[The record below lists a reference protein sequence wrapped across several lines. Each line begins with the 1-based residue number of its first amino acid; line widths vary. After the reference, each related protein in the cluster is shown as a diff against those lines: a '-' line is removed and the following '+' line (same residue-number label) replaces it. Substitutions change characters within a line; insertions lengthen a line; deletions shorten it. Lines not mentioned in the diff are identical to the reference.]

1 MWLWKE
7 FYVLLYVTGIK
18 RYGDSINNTVEE
30 NSSIFSQVDL
40 YNGWKTVLIVVDIKK
55 LNSSIV
61 SMHSIHLGNV
71 NCVNT
76 EGQWK
81 QNAIVLG
88 VFVEHDGQVLVDRQQ
103 LTQWILLD
111 QFPGTTIRQ
120 HVAQSPVWVMRP
132 HDTAGTIDPCLV
144 TMPQDLSS

>member
-1 MWLWKE
+1 
-7 FYVLLYVTGIK
+7 
-18 RYGDSINNTVEE
+18 
-30 NSSIFSQVDL
+30 
-40 YNGWKTVLIVVDIKK
+40 
-55 LNSSIV
+55 
-61 SMHSIHLGNV
+61 MHSIHLGNV

-76 EGQWK
+76 EGQRK

-120 HVAQSPVWVMRP
+120 HVAQSPV
-132 HDTAGTIDPCLV
+132 
-144 TMPQDLSS
+144 